1 VSDAAFPCSRAR
13 GLPEVAMCAG
23 LPCVADAFGGFLC
36 WREETAKTIT
46 SGRPKEAEQP
56 GAVVGE
62 EVLFPPL
69 CRAGSAAGTRG
80 LRGQPCPAAAP
91 CSAAASVLAAVLAIL
106 LGRASPRACP
116 HRKGGLLVS
125 ICFVSALLTALCLP
139 STWCSA
145 TQP

>member
-1 VSDAAFPCSRAR
+1 MGDAAFPCSRAR

-62 EVLFPPL
+62 EALFSPAVQGWE
-69 CRAGSAAGTRG
+69 CCWDTGTEGTALPR
-80 LRGQPCPAAAP
+80 
-91 CSAAASVLAAVLAIL
+91 CSSVLCCS
-106 LGRASPRACP
+106 LGARSGAGHSA
-116 HRKGGLLVS
+116 GEGLPPWLP
-125 ICFVSALLTALCLP
+125 AL
-139 STWCSA
+139 
-145 TQP
+145 